1 MAGHSFSATKEVNH
15 PDYGV
20 NEVVH
25 MKDED
30 LVFQF
35 NTVLPAL
42 APKTNEENILGPTSL
57 DFKGPRLYSFSY
69 FYIHHPKTFYRS
81 PENCICSPL
90 FKALCETTQF

>member
-20 NEVVH
+20 NEVVR

-42 APKTNEENILGPTSL
+42 APKSKEENILEPISL
-57 DFKGPRLYSFSY
+57 DFKCPTLYPFSY
-69 FYIHHPKTFYRS
+69 FYIHYPKTFIDLQKTAY
-81 PENCICSPL
+81 
-90 FKALCETTQF
+90 